1 MAFFG
6 LIGNDQQ
13 MATTT
18 YQGRE
23 SASDRRA
30 RKQAQRDEARHTAAV
45 RRHHRN
51 ATKVDRAVAAAEDTN
66 RRADNAPG
74 RRGRGWW

>member
-1 MAFFG
+1 MALFG
-6 LIGNDQQ
+6 LFGNDQS
-13 MATTT
+13 MARST
-18 YQGRE
+18 YAGRE

-30 RKQAQRDEARHTAAV
+30 RRQEEREADQRAARVRGHRRAAN
-45 RRHHRN
+45 R
-51 ATKVDRAVAAAEDTN
+51 VDRQVAAAEDTN